1 MFGLLDRKPAE
12 APSPAPPAI
21 DLESFAMLPG
31 QFLWLNADGGIRFV
45 SSDLRRRLNESG
57 RVANWLGRSIVDADR
72 SGFPW
77 LSALRAAPGAPRSGT
92 LDANGEGLD
101 FELVP
106 FRLAGSDVAWLVRFA
121 PQVARPAAG
130 PLDLELA
137 CRLLDELPVNLM
149 YADADRTLR
158 YMNRQSRQTLRTIE
172 HLLPAKVE
180 QLIGS
185 SIDRMHQDPRRV
197 ANLLA
202 TIRKPHQALISVG
215 PERLALN
222 ARPIVDAD
230 GVTTGFMT
238 VWSVVTH
245 QERLQR
251 ESKGLIESVASGS
264 TEIAAAIGEIAE
276 SVERTAE
283 LTRRATERTEA
294 ADREM
299 AHLRATGD
307 QIANVLE
314 VINDLSDQTHLLS
327 LNATIEAARAGEA
340 GRGFA
345 IVASEVKDLA
355 RQTRDATADIERTVA
370 TIIAAIEAVAA
381 GSRDTRE
388 SIRNVSQATTTI
400 AASLEEQSITVKEL
414 SGLAEKV
421 SSGTD
426 FEIRL

>member
-1 MFGLLDRKPAE
+1 MFGLLERKQAV
-12 APSPAPPAI
+12 APSPSSPAI
-21 DLESFAMLPG
+21 DLDAFATLPG
-31 QFLWLNADGGIRFV
+31 QFLWLNADGTIRFV
-45 SSDLRRRLNESG
+45 SSELRRRLNEIG
-57 RVANWLGRSIVDADR
+57 IVANWCGRSIVEADR
-72 SGFPW
+72 SSFPW
-77 LSALRAAPGAPRSGT
+77 TSALRATSGTPRAGT
-92 LDANGEGLD
+92 LDANGEGLE

-106 FRLAGSDVAWLVRFA
+106 FRLTGSDIAWLVRFA
-121 PQVARPAAG
+121 PQVALTPAG

-172 HLLPAKVE
+172 HLLPTKVE

-185 SIDRMHQDPRRV
+185 SIDRMHKDPRRV
-197 ANLLA
+197 ADLLA

-222 ARPIVDAD
+222 ARPIVDAE
-230 GVTTGFMT
+230 GRTTGFMT
-238 VWSVVTH
+238 VWSVVTN

-283 LTRRATERTEA
+283 LTRLATERTEA

-299 AHLRATGD
+299 AHLRATGV

-400 AASLEEQSITVKEL
+400 AASLEEQSITVREL